1 VSEWPQ
7 PISDLALHGPAGEFI
22 SLVEPHTEADPIAL
36 LIQFLVCF
44 GVAAGRHAHL
54 RIEASHHYPNEFC
67 VLVGTSGKGRK
78 GSSWDHVE
86 ALLTAAEPDF
96 AAGRL
101 VSGLSSGE
109 GLIAEVRD
117 PLDDND
123 TTAPADKRLL
133 VLEPEFAQVMKVLA
147 REGNT
152 LSPVVRNGWDGK
164 RLQALVRNSPL
175 RASEAHIGIVAHITK
190 DELLRY
196 LNATELANG
205 FFNRFMLIAVRR
217 SKLLPFGGTL
227 TGEHLD
233 RLKGKLRA
241 ALADARTRR
250 ELTFDPEARE
260 RYSDVYE
267 QLSAAQP
274 GMFGAA
280 TGRAEAHTIR
290 LALIYALLD
299 SSPVITPPH
308 LEAALA
314 LWRYAR
320 DSTRWVFGE
329 SLGDPTADDIWALA
343 KERAHG
349 ISRTEVRD
357 LFSRNKKAREIDR
370 ALTALVDAGRLKRHH
385 GHDGNGRPAEI
396 WIPLR
401 QTA

>member
-1 VSEWPQ
+1 
-7 PISDLALHGPAGEFI
+7 
-22 SLVEPHTEADPIAL
+22 
-36 LIQFLVCF
+36 
-44 GVAAGRHAHL
+44 
-54 RIEASHHYPNEFC
+54 
-67 VLVGTSGKGRK
+67 
-78 GSSWDHVE
+78 
-86 ALLTAAEPDF
+86 
-96 AAGRL
+96 
-101 VSGLSSGE
+101 
-109 GLIAEVRD
+109 
-117 PLDDND
+117 
-123 TTAPADKRLL
+123 
-133 VLEPEFAQVMKVLA
+133 
-147 REGNT
+147 
-152 LSPVVRNGWDGK
+152 
-164 RLQALVRNSPL
+164 
-175 RASEAHIGIVAHITK
+175 
-190 DELLRY
+190 
-196 LNATELANG
+196 
-205 FFNRFMLIAVRR
+205 MLIAVRR

-299 SSPVITPPH
+299 SSAQITRPH
-308 LEAALA
+308 LDAALA
-314 LWRYAR
+314 LWRYTR
-320 DSTRWVFGE
+320 DSTHWVFGD

-370 ALTALVDAGRLKRHH
+370 ALTVLEEAGRLTRASQA
-385 GHDGNGRPAEI
+385 DGRGRPAER
-396 WIPLR
+396 WLPR
-401 QTA
+401 AA